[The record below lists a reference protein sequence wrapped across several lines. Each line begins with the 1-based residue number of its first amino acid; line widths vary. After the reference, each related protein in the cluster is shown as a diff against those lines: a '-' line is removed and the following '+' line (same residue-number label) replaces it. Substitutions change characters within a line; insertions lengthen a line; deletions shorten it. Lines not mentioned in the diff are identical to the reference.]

1 MLLCINRHAFEDV
14 WVGLMKHSNSS
25 VWYGAKSSK
34 WVELTITLHGQLF
47 HERQYAVLNMSGPSH
62 SANSNLTYADS
73 CNDRVYRSP
82 RKDTKWQVSLT
93 KYKIIVYDLPLFSS
107 CVNFFYSI

>member
-34 WVELTITLHGQLF
+34 WVEQTITLHGQRF

-73 CNDRVYRSP
+73 CNDRKLGFVCI
-82 RKDTKWQVSLT
+82 DLHG
-93 KYKIIVYDLPLFSS
+93 KIPSGKFLLI
-107 CVNFFYSI
+107 NIR